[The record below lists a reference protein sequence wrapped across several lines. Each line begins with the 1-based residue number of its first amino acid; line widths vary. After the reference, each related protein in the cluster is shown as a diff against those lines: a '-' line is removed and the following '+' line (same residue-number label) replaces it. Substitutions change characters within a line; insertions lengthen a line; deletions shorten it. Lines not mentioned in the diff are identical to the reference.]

1 MSARDTIPGKLVTA
15 VFGQVLKQ
23 DLTADLVAALAEAGL
38 DLQDE
43 AGETVPR
50 AVWDRAV
57 QLTAESLYPDDA
69 EGLRKLGRHVI
80 TVLPKRGLVKG
91 PWLSIA
97 KLMGV
102 RRALK
107 QGAELGTGAASPV
120 HATVIDRGSRE
131 VEVHLD
137 EGRQSELLA
146 GLLEGIISLLGG
158 REVHVMIASAAPAHS
173 VLVASWH

>member
-1 MSARDTIPGKLVTA
+1 MSEKTTVPGKLVTA

-23 DLTADLVAALAEAGL
+23 DLTTELVAALAAAGL
-38 DLQDE
+38 DVLDQ

-50 AVWDRAV
+50 EVWDRALE
-57 QLTAESLYPDDA
+57 LTAQSLYPHDA

-91 PWLSIA
+91 PWLSVA
-97 KLMGV
+97 RLMGI

-107 QGAELGTGAASPV
+107 QGAELGGASSPV
-120 HATVIDRGSRE
+120 HARVIDRGSRE

-146 GLLEGIISLLGG
+146 GLLEGLIALLGG
-158 REVHVMIASAAPAHS
+158 RDVHVMIASAAPAHA
-173 VLVASWH
+173 VLLASWQ